1 MEMKLPATV
10 QMSSRPLPE
19 KPGEKNGLA
28 WRSDLG
34 LSLFLLFLVNQVG
47 IGSAFSNPNG
57 MRKIVTLSGVPTP

>member
-10 QMSSRPLPE
+10 QMSSRPLPA

-34 LSLFLLFLVNQVG
+34 LFLFFLVNHVG